1 MFYCNYPISFVTSF
15 FKFQHSPTLVTSFLS
30 FQLLPSVCCQVVHFV
45 TSVLTFHL
53 VYKPPSFHLLR
64 LLQSVR
70 YFNSF
75 VDSLQLFPFIH
86 FLPFVST
93 LPFRSDVPVV
103 STLSFHSLLSS
114 FRFNSLL
121 SFVTSFLSFQL
132 WHPVPYCF
140 PSFQVVHCWPW
151 SKRFPTWVIITKA
164 FNLTMIKFISPLR
177 LKNMIRIEPK
187 VLEIWWSSA
196 KGLLYTGGK
205 QW

>member
-1 MFYCNYPISFVTSF
+1 MSTLPHVSYFLPYVSTPSFR
-15 FKFQHSPTLVTSFLS
+15 LLS
-30 FQLLPSVCCQVVHFV
+30 SQVVHFV

-53 VYKPPSFHLLR
+53 VYKPPSLLLPLR
-64 LLQSVR
+64 FTSYASYNLFVTLILSSIR
-70 YFNSF
+70 CNSF
-75 VDSLQLFPFIH
+75 LSFLIY

-93 LPFRSDVPVV
+93 LPFRSAAPLV

-132 WHPVPYCF
+132 WHPVPYYWF

-151 SKRFPTWVIITKA
+151 SKRFPTWMIITKA
-164 FNLTMIKFISPLR
+164 FNLTMIKFIFPLR